1 MTHGRA
7 SSAAG
12 FTLLEI
18 MVVLF
23 IVSLVALLIAPKLSF
38 RKSDGLAHSTRL
50 IVREIRD
57 LQWKAISTQR
67 MVRLEYDLDRGRI
80 SASELAP
87 SGNLIALS
95 GPEDRPFRLPKGVR
109 LSRIAVLHEGK
120 VRDGKTFTQ
129 FFPSG
134 AVESTTISLRDSLDR
149 RMTVVIRPITGRIRI
164 YKGDYQE
171 KTAPSFYGPP
181 SGEIPSLDSAD
192 DQ

>member
-1 MTHGRA
+1 MTHGRP
-7 SSAAG
+7 SPAAG

-23 IVSLVALLIAPKLSF
+23 LVSLVALLIAPKLSL
-38 RKSDGLAHSTRL
+38 RKSDDLAHTTRML
-50 IVREIRD
+50 VREIRD

-87 SGNLIALS
+87 SGNLVALS
-95 GPEDRPFRLPKGVR
+95 GPEDRPFHLPKGVH
-109 LSRIAVLHEGK
+109 LSRIVVLHQGK

-134 AVESTTISLRDSLDR
+134 SVESTAISLRDRQDR

-164 YKGDYQE
+164 YSGDYRE
-171 KTAPSFYGPP
+171 KKVPSFYGPP

-192 DQ
+192 E

>member
-1 MTHGRA
+1 MTHGRP
-7 SSAAG
+7 SPAAG

-23 IVSLVALLIAPKLSF
+23 LVSLVALLIAPKLTL
-38 RKSDGLAHSTRL
+38 RKSDDLGRTTRK
-50 IVREIRD
+50 IVREIRG

-67 MVRLEYDLDRGRI
+67 MVRLDYDLDRDRI

-87 SGNLIALS
+87 SGDLISLK
-95 GPEDRPFRLPKGVR
+95 GPGDRPFLLPKGI
-109 LSRIAVLHEGK
+109 RITRIRVLHQGK

-134 AVESTTISLRDSLDR
+134 AVESTTISLRDRLDH
-149 RMTVVIRPITGRIRI
+149 RMTIVIRPITGRIRI
-164 YKGDYQE
+164 VAGEYRDRTPPAYYG
-171 KTAPSFYGPP
+171 APG
-181 SGEIPSLDSAD
+181 GEIPSLEGAD